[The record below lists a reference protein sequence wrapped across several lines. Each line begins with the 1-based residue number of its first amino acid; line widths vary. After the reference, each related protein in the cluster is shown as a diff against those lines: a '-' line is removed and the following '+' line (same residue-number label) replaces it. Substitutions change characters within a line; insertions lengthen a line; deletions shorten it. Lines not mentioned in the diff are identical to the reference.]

1 MTTTNQPMFQA
12 DPQTA
17 MRFAAA
23 LQAGMAAALDR
34 AWNVLEAWGQEYRSR
49 VERITPVAR
58 GVARQSWFLAAERT
72 SNSMIVTL
80 TNIARSTG
88 GGQPYPFYLEFGTD
102 RIAGGQLKA
111 WQPGDAP
118 VTAWPAKTLEPP
130 VAPRFG
136 GHASERHVNVLSHAF
151 SADSEAQMPM
161 LRPIGY
167 ELAPQ
172 IVAAVQQALAAGFQ
186 SVAPSKSRGD

>member
-1 MTTTNQPMFQA
+1 MFQA
-12 DPQTA
+12 DPQSA
-17 MRFAAA
+17 ARFAAA
-23 LQAGMAAALDR
+23 LSAGMAAALDR
-34 AWNVLEAWGQEYRSR
+34 AWSVLEAWGQEYKSR

-58 GVARQSWFLAAERT
+58 GVARQSWFLTAERT
-72 SNSMIVTL
+72 SNSMTVTL
-80 TNIARSTG
+80 SNTERSTG

-118 VTAWPAKTLEPP
+118 VTAWPAKAVEPP
-130 VAPRFG
+130 VAPCFG
-136 GHASERHVNVLSHAF
+136 GHANEPHVNVLSHAF

-167 ELAPQ
+167 ELVPQ
-172 IVAAVQQALAAGFQ
+172 MIAAVQQALAAGFQ
-186 SVAPSKSRGD
+186 SVSPSRSGGD

>member
-1 MTTTNQPMFQA
+1 MTTTNQPMFQP
-12 DPQTA
+12 DSQTA
-17 MRFAAA
+17 ARFATA
-23 LQAGMAAALDR
+23 LSAGMTAALDR
-34 AWNVLEAWGQEYRSR
+34 GWSVLEAWGQEYKSR

-58 GVARQSWFLAAERT
+58 GVARQSWFLTAERT
-72 SNSMIVTL
+72 SNSMTMTL
-80 TNIARSTG
+80 SNRARSTS

-136 GHASERHVNVLSHAF
+136 GQASERHVDVLSHAF

-172 IVAAVQQALAAGFQ
+172 MIAAVQHALAAGFQ
-186 SVAPSKSRGD
+186 SVAPSKSGGD